1 MSNSSLLIREARLD
15 DPRDAESVVK
25 LVDSYAS
32 DIIGGGKSLTPEA
45 RERLIPALIA
55 HPSKLIFLA
64 YQGEE
69 SVGLALCFIGFSSF
83 QAKPLINIHDL
94 AVLPNHRGQG
104 IGHRLIDAVAV
115 RGRELGCCKMTLEV
129 RPDNEPGLA
138 LYKKAGFNRSML
150 GNYPYWMMDKSL

>member
-1 MSNSSLLIREARLD
+1 MPNSSLLIREARLD
-15 DPRDAESVVK
+15 APRDAESVVK
-25 LVDSYAS
+25 LVNSYAS

-64 YQGEE
+64 YLGEE

-94 AVLPNHRGQG
+94 AVLPGHRGQG

>member
-1 MSNSSLLIREARLD
+1 MPNSSLLIREARLD

-94 AVLPNHRGQG
+94 AVLPSHRGQG

-129 RPDNEPGLA
+129 RPDN
-138 LYKKAGFNRSML
+138 RSML

>member
-1 MSNSSLLIREARLD
+1 M
-15 DPRDAESVVK
+15 
-25 LVDSYAS
+25 
-32 DIIGGGKSLTPEA
+32 

-64 YQGEE
+64 FQDEE
-69 SVGLALCFIGFSSF
+69 AVGLALCFIGFSSF
-83 QAKPLINIHDL
+83 QARPLVNIHDL
-94 AVLPNHRGQG
+94 AVLPSHRGQG

-115 RGRELGCCKMTLEV
+115 RGREMGCCKMTLEV

-138 LYKKAGFNRSML
+138 LYKKARFNRSML

>member
-1 MSNSSLLIREARLD
+1 MPNSSLLIREARLD

-69 SVGLALCFIGFSSF
+69 SVGLA
-83 QAKPLINIHDL
+83 
-94 AVLPNHRGQG
+94 
-104 IGHRLIDAVAV
+104 
-115 RGRELGCCKMTLEV
+115 
-129 RPDNEPGLA
+129 
-138 LYKKAGFNRSML
+138 
-150 GNYPYWMMDKSL
+150 